1 MRYTP
6 KTRPFRQEHYRWMR
20 EGTPNFDDRVF
31 EHISELEV
39 VIRRDVKWV
48 PPTTPIMKALENM
61 AGSYR
66 SLIVQTPTGEFRG
79 LVTVMKTI
87 NYLGGGELFQVVEKR
102 HGFNI
107 YSALNKE
114 PVETIMETNPVV
126 AYIDED
132 MKSVLSKMV
141 MYGAG
146 IVPVL
151 DREGRVRGVLSEHD
165 LVKYLAGVVSIG
177 LKIRDI
183 MSTPVVTVNENS
195 TLKEAMETMV
205 RYGFRRTPVV
215 DKDNVVVGLVTAVD
229 IIREFGTHRL
239 IARSTSGDIREVLNI
254 PVSEIMVKE
263 VAVVKEDDD
272 VAEVAGIMLSR
283 NISSLLVVDEDMTL
297 KGIVTERDILY
308 SIIAPK

>member
-1 MRYTP
+1 
-6 KTRPFRQEHYRWMR
+6 
-20 EGTPNFDDRVF
+20 
-31 EHISELEV
+31 
-39 VIRRDVKWV
+39 
-48 PPTTPIMKALENM
+48 
-61 AGSYR
+61 
-66 SLIVQTPTGEFRG
+66 
-79 LVTVMKTI
+79 
-87 NYLGGGELFQVVEKR
+87 
-102 HGFNI
+102 
-107 YSALNKE
+107 
-114 PVETIMETNPVV
+114 
-126 AYIDED
+126 
-132 MKSVLSKMV
+132 MV

-195 TLKEAMETMV
+195 TLKETMETMV
-205 RYGFRRTPVV
+205 KYGFRRTPVV

-272 VAEVAGIMLSR
+272 VAEAAGIMLSR

-297 KGIVTERDILY
+297 KGIVTERDVLY